1 MKKKTTISIIVGIII
16 FVLFFISSIVNF
28 VINVKWYSEVGY
40 LSVYFTKLLA
50 ILKLSV
56 PLFLISFLGIWFY
69 YKSIRLSIIKYKK
82 VVEIN
87 AFKKKTE
94 RKIIFI
100 LDVVLSLFLSIS
112 IASSY
117 WYNIL
122 MTAEQ
127 KSEIMERLSYS
138 NNFEALKGAE
148 IVIEAVPEKMD
159 IKKDIFAKIDAVAD
173 MDTIIVSNTSGLSI
187 SEISSATKRPDK
199 VMGVH
204 FFYPAPVMKLAE
216 LIRGIATSDETYDKV
231 KNFAIDIKKQV
242 VDCPELPGFIVNRI
256 LVPMMNEAAFLVM
269 EGCKVEDV
277 DAAMKLGANHPMGP
291 LELCDF
297 VGIDVMLA
305 TMTGLYEG
313 FRDSKYRP
321 CPILV
326 NMVKAGH
333 LGRKSGEG
341 FYKYN

>member
-1 MKKKTTISIIVGIII
+1 MKDFKVAVIGAGLMGGGIAQTCAQAGYE
-16 FVLFFISSIVNF
+16 VVNIDVF
-28 VINVKWYSEVGY
+28 EPALLKAKNNIK
-40 LSVYFTKLLA
+40 KLLE
-50 ILKLSV
+50 
-56 PLFLISFLGIWFY
+56 
-69 YKSIRLSIIKYKK
+69 KK
-82 VVEIN
+82 VIKGTMTEDD
-87 AFKKKTE
+87 KTE
-94 RKIIFI
+94 
-100 LDVVLSLFLSIS
+100 
-112 IASSY
+112 
-117 WYNIL
+117 
-122 MTAEQ
+122 
-127 KSEIMERLSYS
+127 IMSRLSYS
-138 NNFEALKGAE
+138 SKFEALKGVG
-148 IVIEAVPEKMD
+148 IVIEAVPEKME
-159 IKKDIFAKIDAVAD
+159 IKKDTFAKIDAIAD
-173 MDTIIVSNTSGLSI
+173 PDTIIVSNTSGLSI
-187 SEISSATKRPDK
+187 SEMASATKRPDK

-231 KNFAIDIKKQV
+231 REFAIDIKKQV

-269 EGCKVEDV
+269 EGCKPEDV
-277 DAAMKLGANHPMGP
+277 DTAMKLGANHPMGP

-321 CPILV
+321 CPLLV

>member
-1 MKKKTTISIIVGIII
+1 MKDFKVAVIGAGLMGGGIAQTCAQAGYEVVNIDLFEPALLKAKNNIEKLFDKKIVKG
-16 FVLFFISSIVNF
+16 
-28 VINVKWYSEVGY
+28 
-40 LSVYFTKLLA
+40 T
-50 ILKLSV
+50 
-56 PLFLISFLGIWFY
+56 
-69 YKSIRLSIIKYKK
+69 
-82 VVEIN
+82 
-87 AFKKKTE
+87 
-94 RKIIFI
+94 
-100 LDVVLSLFLSIS
+100 
-112 IASSY
+112 
-117 WYNIL
+117 